1 MGEWSTRWYVPLAAL
16 GALLLALLVGG
27 VAMMERVAAGVSG
40 AVDPQPWTTSLDRS
54 DSALDRGDI
63 GTALVAWREANALAI
78 RSRQW
83 EGMVAVGDAARRLGA
98 HGAPAGDSVAMARG
112 AYLTALFRARRE
124 HSVDGALRV
133 AVGFGELGDRE
144 IVERAL
150 RVAERDAA
158 GDPVERARVRAVA
171 DRWTSPSRQADRR
184 DSMFDRRQP

>member
-40 AVDPQPWTTSLDRS
+40 AVDPQPWTLSLDRS
-54 DSALDRGDI
+54 DAALERGDI
-63 GTALVAWREANALAI
+63 GTALAAWREANAFAI
-78 RSRQW
+78 QSRQW

-98 HGAPAGDSVAMARG
+98 HGAPVPDSVALARR
-112 AYLTALFRARRE
+112 AYLTALFRARRN

-133 AVGFGELGDRE
+133 AVCFGELGDHE

-171 DRWTSPSRQADRR
+171 DRWTSPSQQADRR
-184 DSMFDRRQP
+184 DSTPDRRQP